1 MKKIGSSQT
10 ENIIK
15 VEGKLDQMEGVRKE
29 LLIKVSDVEKT
40 TSCLS
45 QEMSSLTGL
54 KTKVPVWDRKAE
66 TAEVD
71 RLNKVLTEEVNKIQ
85 KEIKEMRKSAEDI
98 QKEVEGQTKKGPVE
112 VEVSRQQFQ
121 ELDGNISRLSGVVES
136 LQVINP
142 CHGVLTNIWPRVS

>member
-1 MKKIGSSQT
+1 MKKIGSSQA

-15 VEGKLDQMEGVRKE
+15 VEEKLEKMEGVRKE

-98 QKEVEGQTKKGPVE
+98 QKEAEGQSKKGPVE

-121 ELDGNISRLSGVVES
+121 ELDGNFSRLSGVVES
-136 LQVINP
+136 LQVNSP
-142 CHGVLTNIWPRVS
+142 CHGVLTNICPRAS